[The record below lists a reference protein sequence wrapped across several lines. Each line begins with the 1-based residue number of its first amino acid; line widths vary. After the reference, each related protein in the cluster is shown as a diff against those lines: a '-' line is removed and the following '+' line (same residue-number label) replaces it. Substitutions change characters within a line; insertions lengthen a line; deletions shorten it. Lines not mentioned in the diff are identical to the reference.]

1 MTLLAEFGVESR
13 IEKDDYLEGL
23 KNFANAW

>member
-13 IEKDDYLEGL
+13 MEDDDYLQGL
-23 KNFANAW
+23 AAIRKAW